1 MRVFKFVQI
10 DQLMHVRIVIAA
22 ILGWLCISNS
32 FGQSNTPKYSNEFLA
47 IGVNARA
54 LGMAS
59 AFTSVANDVSA
70 GYWNPSGLTQLEYK
84 YDVSLMHA
92 QYFAGIANY
101 DYLGFATQI
110 DSVSTLG
117 LSVIRFG
124 IDDIPDTRYLYDANG
139 ALNYDNIQFFSASDY
154 AFLFSYARKIKALG
168 GLDVGGNAKIIY
180 RHAGDFATAWGYG
193 LDLSVSKSLK
203 RFNLALMLRDITGT
217 YNSWSHN
224 TELIADIYTKTDNII
239 PENSIEIT
247 LPRAILGT
255 SYTFDILK
263 KFSLLLAMDLEMTI
277 DGKRNTLIKSN
288 TVSVDPKFGL
298 EAGYLSTIFLRFG
311 AGQFQEIQNFD
322 RSTTTVYQPN
332 FGVGVKLKNFMIDY
346 ALTDIGDQAETPY
359 SHVISLKFGFDD
371 KK

>member
-1 MRVFKFVQI
+1 MRVFRFVHI
-10 DQLMHVRIVIAA
+10 ERLMHVKIVITA

-32 FGQSNTPKYSNEFLA
+32 FAQSNTPKYSNEFLA

-59 AFTSVANDVSA
+59 AFTSVAEDVSA

-101 DYLGFATQI
+101 DYLGFATKI
-110 DSVSTLG
+110 DSVSSLA

-124 IDDIPDTRYLYDANG
+124 IDDIPDTRFLYDANG
-139 ALNYDNIQFFSASDY
+139 ALNYDNIKFFSASDY
-154 AFLFSYARKIKALG
+154 AFLFSYARKINVLG

-180 RHAGDFATAWGYG
+180 RHAGQFATAWGYG
-193 LDLSVSKSLK
+193 LDLSLSKSIKKL
-203 RFNLALMLRDITGT
+203 NLALMLRDITGT
-217 YNSWSHN
+217 YNAWSHN
-224 TELIADIYTKTDNII
+224 TELVADIYTQTGNVI

-247 LPRAILGT
+247 LPRAILGV
-255 SYTFDILK
+255 SYQFDILT
-263 KFSLLLAMDLEMTI
+263 KFGLLLALDLETTF

-288 TVSVDPKFGL
+288 IASIDPKFGL
-298 EAGYLSTIFLRFG
+298 EASYLSMFFLRFG

-322 RSTTTVYQPN
+322 RTTSTVYQPN
-332 FGVGVKLKNFMIDY
+332 FGIGIKLKSFNIDY

-359 SHVISLKFGFDD
+359 SHVISLKLGFND

>member
-1 MRVFKFVQI
+1 
-10 DQLMHVRIVIAA
+10 MHVRIVITA
-22 ILGWLCISNS
+22 IMGWFCISNS
-32 FGQSNTPKYSNEFLA
+32 FAQSNTPKYSNEFLA

-59 AFTSVANDVSA
+59 AFTSVAKDVTA

-84 YDVSLMHA
+84 YDISLMHA

-101 DYLGFATQI
+101 DYLGFATKI
-110 DSVSTLG
+110 DSVSSLG

-124 IDDIPDTRYLYDANG
+124 IDDIPDTRFLYDANG

-180 RHAGDFATAWGYG
+180 RHAGNFATAWGYG
-193 LDLSVSKSLK
+193 LDISVSKSIKKL
-203 RFNLALMLRDITGT
+203 NLALMLRDVTGT

-224 TELIADIYTKTDNII
+224 TELIADIYSKTNNVI

-247 LPRAILGT
+247 LPRAILGM
-255 SYTFDILK
+255 SYTFEIKK
-263 KFSLLLAMDLEMTI
+263 KFSLLIAMDFETTF
-277 DGKRNTLIKSN
+277 DGKRNTLINSS
-288 TVSVDPKFGL
+288 TLSVDPRLGL
-298 EAGYLSTIFLRFG
+298 EMGYLSSFFLRFG

-322 RSTTTVYQPN
+322 RSTSMVYQPN
-332 FGVGVKLKNFMIDY
+332 FGVGVKLKKFNIDY

-359 SHVISLKFGFDD
+359 SHVISLKLGIDD

>member
-1 MRVFKFVQI
+1 
-10 DQLMHVRIVIAA
+10 MHVRIVIAA
-22 ILGWLCISNS
+22 ILGWLCISDS
-32 FGQSNTPKYSNEFLA
+32 FAQSNTPKYSNEFLA

-70 GYWNPSGLTQLEYK
+70 GYWNPSGLAQLEYK

-101 DYLGFATQI
+101 DYLGFATKI

-117 LSVIRFG
+117 LSVIRFS

-139 ALNYDNIQFFSASDY
+139 ALNYDNIQFFSAADY

-180 RHAGDFATAWGYG
+180 RHAGNFATAWGYG
-193 LDLSVSKSLK
+193 LDLSLSKSIKKL
-203 RFNLALMLRDITGT
+203 NLALMLKDVTGT
-217 YNSWSHN
+217 YNAWSHN
-224 TELIADIYTKTDNII
+224 TELIADIYTQTGNVI

-247 LPRAILGT
+247 LPRAILGI
-255 SYTFDILK
+255 SYRFDILT
-263 KFSLLLAMDLEMTI
+263 KFGLLLAMDLETTL
-277 DGKRNTLIKSN
+277 DGKRNTLVKSS
-288 TVSVDPKFGL
+288 TVSIDPKVGL
-298 EAGYLSTIFLRFG
+298 EASYMSMFFLRFG
-311 AGQFQEIQNFD
+311 AGQFQEVQNFD
-322 RSTTTVYQPN
+322 RTTSTVYQPN
-332 FGVGVKLKNFMIDY
+332 FGVGIKLKTFNIDY

-359 SHVISLKFGFDD
+359 SHVISLKLGFDD

>member
-1 MRVFKFVQI
+1 MPA
-10 DQLMHVRIVIAA
+10 RIFI
-22 ILGWLCISNS
+22 ISIIIGCFSTLYS
-32 FGQSNTPKYSNEFLA
+32 FAQSSTPKYSNEFLA

-59 AFTSVANDVSA
+59 AFTSVAGDVTA
-70 GYWNPSGLTQLEYK
+70 GYWNPAGLTQLEYK
-84 YDVSLMHA
+84 YDISLMHA

-101 DYLGFATQI
+101 DYLAFATKI

-124 IDDIPDTRYLYDANG
+124 IDDIPDTRFLYDANG

-154 AFLFSYARKIKALG
+154 AFLFSYARKISWLG
-168 GLDVGGNAKIIY
+168 GMNVGGNAKIIY
-180 RHAGDFATAWGYG
+180 RHAGNFATAWGYG
-193 LDLSVSKSLK
+193 LDLSISKKINRLQ
-203 RFNLALMLRDITGT
+203 LALMLKDVTGT

-224 TELIADIYTKTDNII
+224 TELIADIYTKTNNVI

-247 LPRAILGT
+247 LPRAILGA
-255 SYTFDILK
+255 SYTFLIK
-263 KFSLLLAMDLEMTI
+263 EKFSFLVSMDLETTL
-277 DGKRNTLIKSN
+277 DGERNTIIKSS
-288 TVSVDPKFGL
+288 TVSVDPRFGI
-298 EAGYLSTIFLRFG
+298 EAGFISKFFLRFG

-322 RSTTTVYQPN
+322 RTTSTVYQPN
-332 FGVGVKLKNFMIDY
+332 FGVGVKIKSLSIDY

-359 SHVISLKFGFDD
+359 SHVISLNLGFND